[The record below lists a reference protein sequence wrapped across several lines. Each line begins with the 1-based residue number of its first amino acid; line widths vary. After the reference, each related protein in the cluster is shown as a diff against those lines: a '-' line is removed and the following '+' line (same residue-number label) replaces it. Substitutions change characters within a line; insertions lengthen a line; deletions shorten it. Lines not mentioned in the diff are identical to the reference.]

1 MRNQAKMIIGFGSMW
16 GLIAFGFMVLNS
28 FDLGSNDT
36 APEVVAVVLYGL
48 TVLPACIVAIWYH
61 KVSAVWLLVLSFI
74 TAFGFIYQVVE
85 QAARENAYRSIPR
98 GLIGPLLIAVISGII
113 GILLRRIMLAG

>member
-1 MRNQAKMIIGFGSMW
+1 MIIGFGSMW

-98 GLIGPLLIAVISGII
+98 GLIGPLLIAVIPGLI
-113 GILLRRIMLAG
+113 GILLLRIRRDGIVQE